1 MIRIAIT
8 QAAFE
13 AIAKTL
19 PFGDVSFENQIDEH
33 GQRIIWLPRDV
44 LYRLRSLRAPGEDYS
59 GVILRIAA
67 GGAWT
72 QMKREPLQAPP
83 GRSRLAIFVA
93 GIREL
98 ADLKSYRQAFRNAA
112 AQVVARAHVRG
123 LAALPSSARSNEARV
138 LAVRMAKA
146 ALAFHPQWRDEAHG
160 ATVRSPAALPVLT
173 LLQGDGLS
181 VAEMQ
186 RQG

>member
-1 MIRIAIT
+1 
-8 QAAFE
+8 
-13 AIAKTL
+13 
-19 PFGDVSFENQIDEH
+19 
-33 GQRIIWLPRDV
+33 
-44 LYRLRSLRAPGEDYS
+44 
-59 GVILRIAA
+59 
-67 GGAWT
+67 
-72 QMKREPLQAPP
+72 MKREPLQAAW
-83 GRSRLAIFVA
+83 AIA
-93 GIREL
+93 LGDLRRRHPEL

-160 ATVRSPAALPVLT
+160 NCALAGSFAVLT

-181 VAEMQ
+181 VAELQ
-186 RQG
+186 RQVEDLA